1 MKNVFFIILIS
12 FILIGCNQSATSVFK
27 KDPIYAQNLQYTKL
41 IKVLNKDQE
50 IEAIVNITYL
60 NSVNSKKYNNN
71 SQNFLVGIYKED
83 LNTTNYMLTMN
94 ELLNVNIKAIDKDSV
109 EYKNIAFK
117 NNWAEYYIYTF
128 VDLETKVLT
137 LKYFNPNV
145 GKGSV
150 SFEKE

>member
-60 NSVNSKKYNNN
+60 NSVDSKKYNNN

-83 LNTTNYMLTMN
+83 LNTTNYMLSMN